1 MLMFGIAILTEE
13 EENICLWP
21 PKYFNAVI
29 QTSSF
34 LKCFKFFF
42 WPFIH
47 NCRNLYIFSWSLCI
61 LIRKF
66 YVKSFNTTCVNMK
79 TTPALL
85 RLLRVGAALSALS
98 RFLDLTMH
106 WMECR
111 ETLLWNSFRDV
122 CKLLF
127 AAETLLAFGLV
138 CISQC
143 LLHGIFKEQQ
153 LMEIYPV
160 MFAFRCRMVN

>member
-13 EENICLWP
+13 EENIYLWLP
-21 PKYFNAVI
+21 IFFNTVT
-29 QTSSF
+29 QTSRF

-47 NCRNLYIFSWSLCI
+47 NCRNLYIFSRLLCI

-66 YVKSFNTTCVNMK
+66 YVKPFNTTCVNME

-85 RLLRVGAALSALS
+85 GLSWVRVTLSALLK
-98 RFLDLTMH
+98 FLDLTMY

-122 CKLLF
+122 CKLLL

-138 CISQC
+138 CIPQC

-153 LMEIYPV
+153 VMEIYPV

>member
-1 MLMFGIAILTEE
+1 MLMFGIAILTNE

-21 PKYFNAVI
+21 PKFFNTVT

-47 NCRNLYIFSWSLCI
+47 NCRNLYIFSRPLCI

-66 YVKSFNTTCVNMK
+66 YVKPFNTTCVNME

-85 RLLRVGAALSALS
+85 GLSWVGAVWVPFR
-98 RFLDLTMH
+98 RFLDLTMY

-122 CKLLF
+122 CKLLL

>member
-1 MLMFGIAILTEE
+1 MFEIARLTEE

-21 PKYFNAVI
+21 PKFFNTVT
-29 QTSSF
+29 QTSLF

-42 WPFIH
+42 WPFIQ
-47 NCRNLYIFSWSLCI
+47 NCRNLYIFNRPLCI

-66 YVKSFNTTCVNMK
+66 YVKPFNTTRVNIE
-79 TTPALL
+79 TTPAW
-85 RLLRVGAALSALS
+85 LRVSRVGVVLSALS
-98 RFLDLTMH
+98 KFLDFTMY
-106 WMECR
+106 WMGYR

-122 CKLLF
+122 CKLLL